1 MRHSRTLLCILAVL
15 VAPMPSLA
23 QDNHHGHGAQGSQEG
38 HYGLGHGTWHQSFY
52 SKLIRKDTKTSCCD
66 MTDCRPTVSRMVGDH
81 YEVKVDGVWMPV
93 PKDTI
98 QNVSAPDGGAHVCAP
113 KQTGTYK
120 GTIYCV
126 VLPPET

>member
-1 MRHSRTLLCILAVL
+1 MRHSRTLLCTLAVL
-15 VAPMPSLA
+15 LAPTPSFA
-23 QDNHHGHGAQGSQEG
+23 QEG
-38 HYGLGHGTWHQSFY
+38 HHGVGHGTWHQSFH

-66 MTDCRPTVSRMVGDH
+66 LSDCRPTVSRMVEDH
-81 YEVKVDGVWMPV
+81 YEVKVDGAWLPV
-93 PKDTI
+93 PKDAI

-113 KQTGTYK
+113 KQTGAYK

>member
-1 MRHSRTLLCILAVL
+1 MKYSRTLLCIAAVV
-15 VAPMPSLA
+15 VAPAFSLA
-23 QDNHHGHGAQGSQEG
+23 QEGNHGVGHE
-38 HYGLGHGTWHQSFY
+38 TWHQSFY

-66 MTDCRPTVSRMVGDH
+66 LSDCRPTESRMVDDH
-81 YEVKVDGVWMPV
+81 YEVKVDGIWTRV
-93 PKDTI
+93 PKDAI

-113 KQTGTYK
+113 KQTGAYR